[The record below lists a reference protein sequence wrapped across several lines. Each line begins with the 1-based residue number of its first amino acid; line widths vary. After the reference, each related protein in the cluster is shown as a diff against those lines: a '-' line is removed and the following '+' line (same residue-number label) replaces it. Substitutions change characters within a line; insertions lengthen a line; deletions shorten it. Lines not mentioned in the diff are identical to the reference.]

1 MIHSSTSGP
10 PVTAAVLS
18 SPIVLIPARLAS
30 TRLPG
35 KPLADIAG
43 KPMVVRVVEAALA
56 AQPHGIWVATDDE
69 RVAQAVAAH
78 GHQALM
84 TRADHPS
91 GTDRIA
97 EVAQTLGWRDDEI
110 VVNVQGDEPLISPVC
125 IAQTARLLA
134 WRPQAA
140 IATLVT
146 PLESETEFRDP
157 NLVKV
162 VTDKD
167 GWALYFSSAP
177 IPWPRDGGMP
187 AVMRHIGLYAY
198 RAGSLRAISDASPC
212 ALEEVEQLEQLR
224 ALWLGHRI
232 IVGKAAEPPAPAVD
246 TEDDLAKVR
255 RYLEGAPR
263 LPA

>member
-1 MIHSSTSGP
+1 
-10 PVTAAVLS
+10 VTDGF
-18 SPIVLIPARLAS
+18 IVVIPARYAS

-35 KPLADIAG
+35 KPLKEIAG
-43 KPMVVRVVEAALA
+43 KPMIEWVYRQALKSGASEVV
-56 AQPHGIWVATDDE
+56 VATDDE
-69 RVAQAVAAH
+69 RIVAACR
-78 GHQALM
+78 AFEARVEM
-84 TRADHPS
+84 TSTEHAS

-97 EVAQTLGWRDDEI
+97 ELARRFEWDDEQI
-110 VVNVQGDEPLISPVC
+110 VVNVQGDEPLISPACV
-125 IAQTARLLA
+125 AQTARLLA

-146 PLESETEFRDP
+146 PLESENEFRDP

-167 GWALYFSSAP
+167 GWALYFSRAP

-187 AVMRHIGLYAY
+187 AVMRHVGLYAY

-212 ALEEVEQLEQLR
+212 ALEEVERLEQLR
-224 ALWLGHRI
+224 ALWLGLRI

-246 TEDDLAKVR
+246 TEEDLARVR
-255 RYLEGAPR
+255 RFLEGEPR
-263 LPA
+263 SPA